1 MKKQTLIIGSLC
13 LSLGLAV
20 VPAYAQAGGVQ
31 AKVPFNF
38 AVSGKTFAAG
48 QYTMIAGLHQVK
60 IQDAHGIT
68 IAMVLANE
76 VSGRSAGAN
85 GRIIFH
91 CYRERCFL
99 AEVWSPV
106 QENGKQLFASRAE
119 AGLVKE
125 ESGEYFAVLG
135 EKPQK

>member
-1 MKKQTLIIGSLC
+1 MKKQTLIVASLC
-13 LSLGLAV
+13 LSLGLAI
-20 VPAYAQAGGVQ
+20 VPAYGQAGGVQ

-38 AVSGKTFAAG
+38 VVSGKTFAAG
-48 QYTMIAGLHQVK
+48 EYTMIAGSHQVK
-60 IQDAHGIT
+60 LQDAYGRT

-106 QENGKQLFASRAE
+106 QENGKQLLVSRTE
-119 AGLVKE
+119 AGLGKE
-125 ESGEYFAVLG
+125 ERGEYFAVLG

>member
-1 MKKQTLIIGSLC
+1 MKKQTLISASLC

-20 VPAYAQAGGVQ
+20 VPASAQAGGVQ

-48 QYTMIAGLHQVK
+48 QYTMIAGSHQVK
-60 IQDAHGIT
+60 IQDVNGIT
-68 IAMVLANE
+68 IAMVSANE

-99 AEVWSPV
+99 AEVWSPI
-106 QENGKQLFASRAE
+106 QENGKQLLVSRAE